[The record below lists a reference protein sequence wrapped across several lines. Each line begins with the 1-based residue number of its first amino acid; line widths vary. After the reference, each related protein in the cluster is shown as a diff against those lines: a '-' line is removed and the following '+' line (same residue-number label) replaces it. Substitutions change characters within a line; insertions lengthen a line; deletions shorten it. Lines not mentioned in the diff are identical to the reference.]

1 MRKQTHLRIP
11 IQIWK
16 AILLTIGWLMLVALL
31 GCIPHITPT
40 PTITTVIPDHEVTPI
55 SASTLTDCATLDD
68 LVLATNY
75 VINNQI
81 PTSGV
86 TFQVMSFIWSNGT
99 VTYSG
104 HGATVVDDMP
114 LPNMGYSLFV
124 NNVNLGLLL
133 DSGNCFTIE
142 YCDKGGN
149 ENLLVNGINGNT
161 PDLSDLNNTNMG
173 GVEVTVDILDPQQN
187 CGVVTLKGDFQ
198 NFVFDNNWNITFGIG
213 GQELYI
219 DNVCPCK

>member
-1 MRKQTHLRIP
+1 MRKQTLLMIP
-11 IQIWK
+11 LK
-16 AILLTIGWLMLVALL
+16 AGKIVFLMLGWLVLAVML

-40 PTITTVIPDHEVTPI
+40 PTISTVAPDNEVIPVAP
-55 SASTLTDCATLDD
+55 STLSDCAIFDD
-68 LVLATNY
+68 LTLGTNY
-75 VINNQI
+75 VANNQL

-86 TFQVMSFIWSNGT
+86 TFQVMSFVWSNGT
-99 VTYSG
+99 VTPSG

-114 LPNMGYSLFV
+114 LPDMGYSLFI

-133 DSGNCFTIE
+133 DSGNCFTIQ

-149 ENLLVNGINGNT
+149 ENLLVNGLTGNT
-161 PDLSDLNNTNMG
+161 PDLVDLNNTNMG
-173 GVEVTVDILDPQQN
+173 GVEVTVDVLDPLEN

-198 NFVFDNNWNITFGIG
+198 DFLYDNNWTITFGIG

-219 DNVCPCK
+219 DNICPCK